1 MRAKPPLPLF
11 NVSKQYRSRDFT
23 REGRGETFSF
33 RDISE
38 IRAMAVMAEGVVRCC
53 LICRIKRNLLPPSLF
68 PHAT

>member
-23 REGRGETFSF
+23 REGETFSF

-38 IRAMAVMAEGVVRCC
+38 IRAMAMMAEGVVRCC